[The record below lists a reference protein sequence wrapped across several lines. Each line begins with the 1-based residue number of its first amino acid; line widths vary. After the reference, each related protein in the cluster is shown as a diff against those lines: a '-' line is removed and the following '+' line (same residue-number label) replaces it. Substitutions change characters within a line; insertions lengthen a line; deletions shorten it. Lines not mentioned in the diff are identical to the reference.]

1 MCQRIAHLSSLYVWS
16 CPRKRRIKLIYYLKG
31 KKGSLFKFFF
41 ETYATA
47 YGPVLYESKY
57 VHRADQ
63 IQIHSRNIQRGQMYT
78 PTYTKDLAQKKNY
91 NEVPKIFCA
100 LRIHFLL
107 LPPSSSIVGQA
118 NTGAEEP

>member
-1 MCQRIAHLSSLYVWS
+1 MSGE
-16 CPRKRRIKLIYYLKG
+16 RRV
-31 KKGSLFKFFF
+31 FFF
-41 ETYATA
+41 DKTYATA

-57 VHRADQ
+57 VHKADQ
-63 IQIHSRNIQRGQMYT
+63 IQVHSRNIQRGQVYT

-100 LRIHFLL
+100 LHIHFLL

-118 NTGAEEP
+118 NTGAGEP